1 MFESDAQ
8 ARLQVAREHA
18 DTPARDCRCA
28 QRANDRRRF
37 PLHWPERLQARARHL
52 VKRLAAAV
60 ALLGA
65 VAAVAAPGAGAGASA
80 NGAGATCSTLSRGVP
95 CRLANVLANG
105 PFAIG
110 ASGRLLTGLHA
121 YVVSPSTIDRDS
133 TRHSPIFCCRPVSTQ

>member
-1 MFESDAQ
+1 MFESDTQ

-18 DTPARDCRCA
+18 DALARDYRSG
-28 QRANDRRRF
+28 QRADDRRRF

-52 VKRLAAAV
+52 VKRLAATV

-65 VAAVAAPGAGAGASA
+65 VAAVAAPGAGASA
-80 NGAGATCSTLSRGVP
+80 NGGGATCSTLSRGVP

-121 YVVSPSTIDRDS
+121 YVVSPSTVDRDS